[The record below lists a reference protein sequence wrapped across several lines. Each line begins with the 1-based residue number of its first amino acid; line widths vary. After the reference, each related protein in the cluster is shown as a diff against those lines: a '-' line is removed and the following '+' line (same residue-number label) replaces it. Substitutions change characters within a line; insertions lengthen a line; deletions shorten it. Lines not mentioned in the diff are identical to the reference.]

1 MARLIQIGNKRR
13 AGYTIIEMII
23 VMAIVSILVAVAIP
37 IYTKAIMRT
46 KETLLKQH
54 LFLLRTTIDEYTF
67 DKKAAPQRLEDL
79 VSESYLREVPIDP
92 ITGSNRTWKI
102 DMEDA
107 LTAVD
112 QTKPGIWN
120 VHSGSQDRS
129 LEGTVYSEW

>member
-129 LEGTVYSEW
+129 LEGNVYSEW